1 MAHVFGHNC
10 SLQFEERNYRVISVG
25 TSRGVEPYR
34 RVHTL
39 DRFGRTA
46 MSGKGASGA
55 HLPLLFHWRYYSFT
69 CRQFAFLFTI
79 AHIFMIIT
87 HLVNHEGLER
97 ITITLTVFTVA
108 AQRAAKPW
116 VASIKLEPNLDK
128 RGQRRRYNV
137 TCH

>member
-97 ITITLTVFTVA
+97 ITNYTDSFHCSGAEGGKAVGRIYKIGT
-108 AQRAAKPW
+108 
-116 VASIKLEPNLDK
+116 
-128 RGQRRRYNV
+128 
-137 TCH
+137 